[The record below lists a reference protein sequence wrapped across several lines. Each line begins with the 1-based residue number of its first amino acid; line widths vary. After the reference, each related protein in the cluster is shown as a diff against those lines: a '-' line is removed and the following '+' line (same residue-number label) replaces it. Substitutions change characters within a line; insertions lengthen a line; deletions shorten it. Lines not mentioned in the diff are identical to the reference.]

1 MEVLNIL
8 NRHTVKAHL
17 PANIILLPNK
27 AMVAPLLK
35 VTVTTAL
42 AVDTNNNNLCMFS
55 NRVDQVVVEPVLQD
69 V

>member
-1 MEVLNIL
+1 MVEVLNIL
-8 NRHTVKAHL
+8 NRHTAKALL

-27 AMVAPLLK
+27 AMVAPLK
-35 VTVTTAL
+35 VTATTGL
-42 AVDTNNNNLCMFS
+42 VVDTNNNNLCMFN